1 MYVCGYV
8 CIIIMLKELNLSK
21 KKIMLKELKCSY
33 KNNNNNINIKIIV
46 LLKMMINDNDDNNKK
61 KTTKIINKRAR

>member
-21 KKIMLKELKCSY
+21 KK
-33 KNNNNNINIKIIV
+33 NNVKRT
-46 LLKMMINDNDDNNKK
+46 KMFI
-61 KTTKIINKRAR
+61 